1 MAETSGFFQ
10 AMLDETTGKYDRVYL
25 AREFANYFALFVKNG
40 VFGSPTNQLRVSPG
54 NGLSISVAPGNAFI
68 KGMWYNNSSMKNI
81 VIVPNYTSSNRVD
94 TVRVRMSDLTRT
106 ITAEVFTGDADL
118 VRGEDV
124 FDLQIATVTVKPG
137 AESITAADIADTRPN
152 ENVCGF
158 VTQLLRAETTNDL
171 FAQFQA
177 QFDQWFATV
186 QESLSGD
193 VAGNLQNQIDA
204 IETDVGELQTS
215 NVALTQNLFVGLRR
229 IVLFETTSGM
239 GQTQPIS
246 GDFKEAVPKVAYLPN
261 DSGVGYRTMTMSFV
275 VVQYFP
281 TQYTNVT
288 GTKVAVGIP
297 SDGGSGCTIPCTCTV
312 PKPYQTSAGEGSES
326 DATLRT
332 YVRKVVITPSNS
344 NEKGGTFEIKDCHKV
359 VLSDLTYPTL
369 AEGPVNN
376 DMNRIYKI
384 FGIGWFGKT
393 NYNISVR

>member
-10 AMLDETTGKYDRVYL
+10 AMMDETTGKYDRVYL

-94 TVRVRMSDLTRT
+94 TVRIRMSDLTRA

-137 AESITAADIADTRPN
+137 DESITAADIADTRPN

-158 VTQLLRAETTNDL
+158 VTQLLRVETTADL
-171 FAQFQA
+171 FAQYQA
-177 QFDQWFATV
+177 QFDQWFAAI

-204 IETDVGELQTS
+204 IETDVGELQ
-215 NVALTQNLFVGLRR
+215 AD
-229 IVLFETTSGM
+229 VLKLKK
-239 GQTQPIS
+239 I
-246 GDFKEAVPKVAYLPN
+246 KVN
-261 DSGVGYRTMTMSFV
+261 NR
-275 VVQYFP
+275 
-281 TQYTNVT
+281 QYTVCSFSKYENAN
-288 GTKVAVGIP
+288 GFAKQSI
-297 SDGGSGCTIPCTCTV
+297 DM
-312 PKPYQTSAGEGSES
+312 Y
-326 DATLRT
+326 
-332 YVRKVVITPSNS
+332 
-344 NEKGGTFEIKDCHKV
+344 NE
-359 VLSDLTYPTL
+359 LSDSVKQLGRSLNSIFAFYSLHYKTIDQGYGYKTMLIPGNFHGVISMEYVGKVPYGYAPNNEIIRDLTVIRRPVAINLMSTNEFEFDDCRTVDLSGNTGYETISFPSGKALNKINVPITL
-369 AEGPVNN
+369 LGYTWDCFVS
-376 DMNRIYKI
+376 M
-384 FGIGWFGKT
+384 
-393 NYNISVR
+393 